1 MAEKTKLSIKE
12 IQQILDKKEEIII
25 ETEKSSLKAS
35 KIGEKLWILEL
46 YSKNITSQ
54 ILTEQSLARKIIS
67 FINKNKEIQIKY

>member
-1 MAEKTKLSIKE
+1 MAEKIKLSIKE

-35 KIGEKLWILEL
+35 KIGENLWILEA
-46 YSKNITSQ
+46 YSKNLTSQ
-54 ILTEQSLARKIIS
+54 ILTEQSLARKIIN